1 MSGTVVWADGRL
13 RDPEE
18 PLLSALDHGVTVG
31 DGVFE
36 TCGIVRGQVVA
47 LTRHL
52 DRLTRSAV
60 GLGLAAPDLD
70 QIRGGVAAVL
80 AAGEGLGRLRI
91 TVTAGLG
98 PLGSV
103 RFAGRQTVLV
113 MAGAAA
119 RATPVRVVRVPWV
132 RNERSAVA
140 GIKSTSYA
148 ENAVVLAWAT
158 AHGGDEALFANTVGD
173 LCEGTGT
180 NIFVELGGELLTPPL
195 SSGCLAGIT
204 RELVLEWAAQAG
216 LPVREGRPG
225 ELPYAVLEEVTAG
238 RAGLMA
244 TGSVRT
250 IAPVVALD
258 GTPVA
263 IGPLTERVRDLYLE
277 REESEL
283 GA

>member
-1 MSGTVVWADGRL
+1 MSGIVVWADGRL

-47 LTRHL
+47 LGRHL
-52 DRLTRSAV
+52 ERLTRSAL
-60 GLGLAAPDLD
+60 GLGLAAPDLGR
-70 QIRGGVAAVL
+70 IRDGIAEVL
-80 AAGEGLGRLRI
+80 TAGDGLGRLRI

-98 PLGSV
+98 PLGST
-103 RFAGRQTVLV
+103 RLEGRQTVLV
-113 MAGAAA
+113 MAGPAAPPA
-119 RATPVRVVRVPWV
+119 TVRAVRVPWV

-180 NIFVELGGELLTPPL
+180 NVFVELDGELLTPPL

-204 RELVLEWAAQAG
+204 RELVLEWSAQAG
-216 LPVREGRPG
+216 LPVREGGPG
-225 ELPYAVLEEVTAG
+225 ELPYSILEKVIAG
-238 RAGLMA
+238 HAGLA
-244 TGSVRT
+244 LTGSVRT

-258 GTPVA
+258 GTPVPVGA
-263 IGPLTERVRDLYLE
+263 LTERVQDLYAE

-283 GA
+283 GG

>member
-1 MSGTVVWADGRL
+1 MSTTVVWADGRL

-52 DRLTRSAV
+52 ERLSRSAI
-60 GLGLAAPDLD
+60 GLGLALPDLD
-70 QIRGGVAAVL
+70 RIRGGVAEVL
-80 AAGEGLGRLRI
+80 AAGAGLGRLRI

-98 PLGSV
+98 PLGSA
-103 RFAGRQTVLV
+103 RFEGRQTVLV
-113 MAGAAA
+113 MAGPAAPPA
-119 RATPVRVVRVPWV
+119 PVRAVRVPWV
-132 RNERSAVA
+132 RNERSALA

-158 AHGGDEALFANTVGD
+158 AHGGDEALLANTVGE

-180 NIFVELGGELLTPPL
+180 NVFVELGDELLTPPL

-225 ELPYAVLEEVTAG
+225 ELPYTVLEEVSAG
-238 RAGLMA
+238 RAGLLL

-258 GTPVA
+258 GTPIT
-263 IGPLTERVRDLYLE
+263 IGPLTERVRDLYAE

-283 GA
+283 GV